1 MDSKVS
7 PTSSLWAYMLFPL
20 LEIVLIL
27 FQWNIHYHLSDVSL
41 QIISIRIVHTL
52 SNIKASNRNYLSLC
66 FIISCHILV
75 FTHFHYAFLSFLT
88 SFPPYSISS
97 VRAGF
102 FFPPVHHSL
111 SRLCTQHTV
120 GNQETFWLNT
130 SLWGIMHF
138 IEGNFFLGKMEIIP
152 AFAFGLDFSWQ
163 ERKTKKLLPVNWL
176 DYTDTLSWKMTHC
189 PYNFSAHLSWCR
201 ARIIFFFLSCV

>member
-1 MDSKVS
+1 MFYLQTFEDIIPSASMDSKVS
-7 PTSSLWAYMLFPL
+7 PTFSLWAYMLFPL

-88 SFPPYSISS
+88 SFPSYSISS

-102 FFPPVHHSL
+102 FFSPLCITVYLDCVHN
-111 SRLCTQHTV
+111 TQ
-120 GNQETFWLNT
+120 
-130 SLWGIMHF
+130 
-138 IEGNFFLGKMEIIP
+138 
-152 AFAFGLDFSWQ
+152 
-163 ERKTKKLLPVNWL
+163 
-176 DYTDTLSWKMTHC
+176 
-189 PYNFSAHLSWCR
+189 
-201 ARIIFFFLSCV
+201 